1 MTGKELLGHLDDME
15 LCIDIGAGDTVFHG
29 HGGNGEYFL
38 DFNLLGNPV
47 SPGETVD
54 IELCK
59 TAKTYLSLAFSNIE
73 SLKVFSEFVAEIY
86 HLAQDAESKDRESD
100 GLSI

>member
-38 DFNLLGNPV
+38 DFNLLDNPV
-47 SPGETVD
+47 APGETVD
-54 IELCK
+54 TELCK
-59 TAKTYLSLAFSNIE
+59 AAKTYLSIGFNNIE
-73 SLKVFSEFVAEIY
+73 SFRVFSEFVAEFY
-86 HLAQDAESKDRESD
+86 HLAQDVMNEAKVNN
-100 GLSI
+100 GLSV

>member
-29 HGGNGEYFL
+29 YGGNGEYFL
-38 DFNLLGNPV
+38 DFNLLDNPV
-47 SPGETVD
+47 SIGETVA

-59 TAKTYLSLAFSNIE
+59 TAKTYLSIAFNNIE
-73 SLKVFSEFVAEIY
+73 SFRVFSEFVAEIY
-86 HLAQDAESKDRESD
+86 QLAQDAESKGHENN
-100 GLSI
+100 GLSV